1 MSPLLSSTVV
11 WHHLHG
17 LRVTGPARRNPL
29 VPVRRGY
36 LVHRDRPLELRV
48 PAGHPRGAESAHQ
61 LDLDGMKRSKIDRE
75 RFGPNM
81 VARVEEVG
89 ASTNDVPPTNP
100 GQLIIG
106 NRFWRNRA

>member
-1 MSPLLSSTVV
+1 MVSPLLFSTVV

-17 LRVTGPARRNPL
+17 LRVPGPARRNPL
-29 VPVRRGY
+29 VPVRRGH

-61 LDLDGMKRSKIDRE
+61 LDLDGMKKSKIDRERE

-81 VARVEEVG
+81 VAEVEEVG

-100 GQLIIG
+100 DQSHH
-106 NRFWRNRA
+106 R